1 MPLRHYQGFYDSL
14 QLVLYSFFWRRRA
27 TGVLAFCSL
36 LPSPP
41 VQWKICSLTP
51 LINTLASSS
60 DVSVLGHGRKLHLYT
75 QLDEGLH
82 LSSIL
87 QNFILMQIHF
97 CSFQLF
103 LTFKKKAKH
112 KTNQP
117 QNPSVTMLWWAPQ
130 AALCGS
136 HTTEIQNRAES
147 CAGGIW
153 SHSASELCRN
163 HPKEDSSLQ
172 VVSLA
177 CCGRVF

>member
-14 QLVLYSFFWRRRA
+14 QLVVYSFFWRRRA

-75 QLDEGLH
+75 QPDEGLH

-103 LTFKKKAKH
+103 WPLKKKQNTKTTNH
-112 KTNQP
+112 KTP
-117 QNPSVTMLWWAPQ
+117 LWQ
-130 AALCGS
+130 CCDELHKQLFVVAALLRYRTG
-136 HTTEIQNRAES
+136 QS

-172 VVSLA
+172 IVSLA